1 MLKTGYNGNDMSEKR
16 PLEQHPLGRL
26 DNEDLNMVLAF
37 VLRSGSVKELAAHF
51 GVSYPTMRA
60 RLDRLIERLEKAARG
75 RRSDPMAELL
85 ADQVEQGHIS
95 LYAARRIRDLHR
107 RLIKDKEAGK

>member
-51 GVSYPTMRA
+51 GVSYPTMRP
-60 RLDRLIERLEKAARG
+60 G
-75 RRSDPMAELL
+75 WTGSSSGWRRPPGGEGPIPWRSCW
-85 ADQVEQGHIS
+85 
-95 LYAARRIRDLHR
+95 RIRWSR
-107 RLIKDKEAGK
+107 GTSAFTRPGGSVTCTAA